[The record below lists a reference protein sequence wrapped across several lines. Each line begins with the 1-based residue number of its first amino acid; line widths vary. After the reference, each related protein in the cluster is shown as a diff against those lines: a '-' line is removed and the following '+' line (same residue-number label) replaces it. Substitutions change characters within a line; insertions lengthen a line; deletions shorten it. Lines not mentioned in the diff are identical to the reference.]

1 MPGHRTRQRSKCKA
15 KMLSPAKHIAPNDKR
30 PDKMTW
36 AMSVLQH
43 RQSSQSPRI
52 SILFSYS
59 LHASVSGAKTTS
71 IFCPLSVSD
80 NAYKSLKIAL
90 NCLSLIHIC
99 KCRVHPPAKGFSG
112 FGSKNR
118 HSLRTVFYASCAVLP
133 ISVSPRCLPLSAC
146 NLFFAAILQTAFQKR
161 LRGPL
166 SSQLAMRKIR
176 LCCG

>member
-1 MPGHRTRQRSKCKA
+1 MNFKYQPQAFAPSHSALLFQNSKPGQPQTSAPDQALFCFNISHQNATGRHRFHEPIKCRAKAFMPGHRTRQRSKCKA

-80 NAYKSLKIAL
+80 NAYKSRKIAL
-90 NCLSLIHIC
+90 NCLSRATSIS
-99 KCRVHPPAKGFSG
+99 SG
-112 FGSKNR
+112 TYRMF
-118 HSLRTVFYASCAVLP
+118 
-133 ISVSPRCLPLSAC
+133 SVS
-146 NLFFAAILQTAFQKR
+146 FV
-161 LRGPL
+161 
-166 SSQLAMRKIR
+166 
-176 LCCG
+176 